1 MKNKKAT
8 VKKVFYIILL
18 VVLGTMLV
26 GSLVFGIF
34 GAYFPSISESIVDW
48 YLKVF
53 KKDISLLKT
62 SVILLLIS
70 SSLLILTLSF
80 KDFKKK
86 YIG

>member
-1 MKNKKAT
+1 MKSKKST

-18 VVLGTMLV
+18 VVLSVMLV
-26 GSLVFGIF
+26 SSLVFGIF
-34 GAYFPSISESIVDW
+34 GAYFPSISEDIVDW
-48 YLKVF
+48 YLRVF

-70 SSLLILTLSF
+70 SSLLVLTLSF

-86 YIG
+86 YVD

>member
-1 MKNKKAT
+1 MKSKKST

-18 VVLGTMLV
+18 VVLAVMFV

-34 GAYFPSISESIVDW
+34 GAYFPSISEDIVDW
-48 YLKVF
+48 YLRVF

-62 SVILLLIS
+62 SIILLLIS
-70 SSLLILTLSF
+70 SSLLVLTLSF

-86 YIG
+86 YVD